1 MLRDAVLAWNE
12 DNGSL
17 MGAALAFYTFFSL
30 APLLVIVIAVSG
42 LVLGPKAAQGQ
53 IVDQFQHLV
62 GLQSAK
68 AIEWMI
74 LKAQRHGTGVP
85 GLIGFCT
92 LLVGASGVVNALQSA
107 FDHIWRVP
115 PRSGVRHVVVKYAL
129 SYAMVLGLGFI
140 SLVSLLV
147 NAALAAVG
155 KYLSGILP
163 FGEAWLHLGNLVI
176 TFAGVSSLFALM
188 FHWLPQVRPSW
199 RDVWPGAI
207 FTTLLFIA
215 GKFLLGLYLGRTAIG
230 SMYGAAG
237 SLAMIMLWV
246 YYSAQI
252 LYLGAEFTKV
262 WARPR

>member
-1 MLRDAVLAWNE
+1 
-12 DNGSL
+12 
-17 MGAALAFYTFFSL
+17 
-30 APLLVIVIAVSG
+30 
-42 LVLGPKAAQGQ
+42 
-53 IVDQFQHLV
+53 DQFQHLV

-68 AIEWMI
+68 AIEWLI
-74 LKAQRHGTGVP
+74 VKAQRHGTGVP
-85 GLIGFCT
+85 GFIGFCT
-92 LLVGASGVVNALQSA
+92 LLVGASGVVSALQNA
-107 FDHIWRVP
+107 FDQIWRAP
-115 PRSGVRHVVVKYAL
+115 PRAGVRHLVVKYVL

-155 KYLSGILP
+155 KYVSDFLP
-163 FGEAWLHLGNLVI
+163 AGETWLHLLNLTF

-188 FHWLPQVRPSW
+188 FHWLPRVRPAW

-207 FTTLLFIA
+207 FTSVLFEA
-215 GKFLLGLYLGRTAIG
+215 GKFLLGLYLGKRAVG

-252 LYLGAEFTKV
+252 LYL
-262 WARPR
+262 